1 MRINDARAYY
11 TALVNLEGG
20 AKMLKAKKGNRVVR
34 IPDEKRKEY
43 QLLGY
48 KISDMSGNV
57 LYEPTDPKKEVES
70 LKAQLDVV
78 KKEKIELEEK
88 LKEAETASG
97 ARMDLFNST
106 RDENEALKSENAG
119 LKGKLEEASAYAKK
133 ADKRIA
139 ELEGKLKEASKQ
151 TKASGTK
158 KAEAAEKAPDA
169 GNKAGEK
176 PQADK

>member
-1 MRINDARAYY
+1 
-11 TALVNLEGG
+11 
-20 AKMLKAKKGNRVVR
+20 MLKAKKGNRVVR

-119 LKGKLEEASAYAKK
+119 LKGKLEEASAYARK

>member
-1 MRINDARAYY
+1 
-11 TALVNLEGG
+11 
-20 AKMLKAKKGNRVVR
+20 MLKAKKGNRVVR

-57 LYEPTDPKKEVES
+57 LYEPTDPKKEAES

-78 KKEKIELEEK
+78 KKEKTELEER

-106 RDENEALKSENAG
+106 RNENEALKAENAD
-119 LKGKLEEASAYAKK
+119 LKGKLEEASAYAEK

-139 ELEGKLKEASKQ
+139 ELDKKLKDATKA

-158 KAEAAEKAPDA
+158 KEEAAEKASNA
-169 GNKAGEK
+169 GDKAGEK